1 MLTLES
7 LKAAL
12 EAEKEG
18 TAALQADLA
27 RLDAWVSHRRGVV
40 MSKILEDG
48 SDTSVVS
55 DKATEIGI
63 RQMRNEL
70 EARKEALVGKVRE
83 LYKSIK
89 GEECEEIGL
98 AWNILEDAY

>member
-27 RLDAWVSHRRGVV
+27 TLEAWVSHRRAEV
-40 MSKILEDG
+40 MSKILEDASNTEVM
-48 SDTSVVS
+48 SDR
-55 DKATEIGI
+55 ATEIGVK
-63 RQMRNEL
+63 QMRSEL
-70 EARKEALVGKVRE
+70 EARKEGLVGKVRE

-89 GEECEEIGL
+89 GEECEDVGV